1 MGNEGWSGSSYE
13 PSYAYPQPSGRDD
26 YGNPTCTSYTPHYAY
41 QNPTG
46 RDNYGNPTY
55 DWY

>member
-1 MGNEGWSGSSYE
+1 MGNEGGGSSYQ
-13 PSYAYPQPSGRDD
+13 PSYAYQQPSGRDN
-26 YGNPTCTSYTPHYAY
+26 YGNPTYTSYTPHYAY